1 VAILSLLVLH
11 KQEMALRNA
20 LIVLMLIGV
29 GSGCASTDSPVFS
42 AAANTPRRA
51 EIEQSPA
58 FADDANIFNAAK
70 QAELLEAAR
79 RSGAIAIIIAP
90 RTDALL
96 REVAAGAP
104 VVVQLKPAAD
114 ATSAVVM
121 GYDLDAKTVSL
132 LSGKAPRTSQPLASF
147 ERDWASAAHWGFTA
161 TAPSKLPVTATE
173 KETQQALIAFEK
185 VAKPAD
191 AAVAYSTASQRWPS
205 NAVLR
210 MGLGNSLHAAGDK
223 ARASQVYEQLAR
235 EKKSGAAWV
244 NLAMTYAEQ
253 GKKRE
258 ANEAAQQALASG
270 EPWAAKARELLK
282 KLNGGVSGW

>member
-1 VAILSLLVLH
+1 MLLRYVFIISSLLVL
-11 KQEMALRNA
+11 L
-20 LIVLMLIGV
+20 
-29 GSGCASTDSPVFS
+29 SGCASPIGTSFSS
-42 AAANTPRRA
+42 AADIPRRA
-51 EIEQSPA
+51 EIEQAPA
-58 FADDANIFNAAK
+58 FIEDASAFNAAK

-79 RSGAIAIIIAP
+79 RSGAIAIIISP
-90 RTDALL
+90 STDALM

-104 VVVQLKPAAD
+104 VVVQLKPVAD
-114 ATSAVVM
+114 ATTAVVM
-121 GYDLDAKTVSL
+121 GYDFDAKTISL
-132 LSGKAPRTSQPLASF
+132 LANKTSRTNMSLASF
-147 ERDWASAAHWGFTA
+147 QRDWASAARWGFMV